1 MKRYKFSQCADAPVV
16 DYSLGEPIIPE
27 KVENNENEV
36 FNMIYA
42 PDPLTGRPR
51 SDLGTYL
58 SENTS
63 PVVRDFIERQL
74 RQDFSGNTST
84 IPDGISDSDILY
96 LTKDKNETVSDYQ
109 ERVKAYM
116 LRQKD
121 SFQKIKSAE
130 INAKKRFSK
139 SKVES
144 KIE

>member
-1 MKRYKFSQCADAPVV
+1 MKRYKFSQCADAPIV

-27 KVENNENEV
+27 KIENNPNEV

-74 RQDFSGNTST
+74 RQDFSANISKT
-84 IPDGISDSDILY
+84 PDGISDSDIIY
-96 LTKDKNETVSDYQ
+96 LTKDKNETLSDYQ
-109 ERVKAYM
+109 ERVKAY
-116 LRQKD
+116 LYRQKD
-121 SFQKIKSAE
+121 TFQKLKVAE
-130 INAKKRFSK
+130 INAKKRVTK

-144 KIE
+144 KAD